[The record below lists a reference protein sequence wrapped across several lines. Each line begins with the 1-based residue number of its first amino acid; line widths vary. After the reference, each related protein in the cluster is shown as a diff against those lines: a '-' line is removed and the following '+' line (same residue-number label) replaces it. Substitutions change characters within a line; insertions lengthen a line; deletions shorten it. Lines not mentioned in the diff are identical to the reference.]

1 MGRWAPSTAGHAP
14 RRSTRN
20 TVRVSELGE
29 QNPGIWRPLTVRGV
43 PLHFVVPA
51 VIGAIGLAMLITGGF
66 VAVLGAWILTI
77 GFSLSV
83 GAFVAD
89 QRALGVP
96 AAVWLSWLLVSAIAG
111 EGSGLPRT
119 PILLAIVLAGL
130 GAVCVWLGQRA
141 VQPAVEGARIAGR
154 ERGIDTDID
163 ALLAPVHAP
172 EDSPS
177 LDPAAEVDEALAT
190 LLLEEDLADELAA
203 HDAGPA
209 DAGEDSDD
217 HDANADDHAADG
229 HAGDDSEDAQAGDD
243 TGADDAETEA
253 AETDAA
259 AEPDPSTD
267 GDDAPN
273 ADGNPQSQA
282 EDEPA
287 DELDEGGHVIEFAA
301 LSEADLVDDDAPLPA
316 ATEAGRRDDT

>member
-1 MGRWAPSTAGHAP
+1 MGRWASSTAGHAP

-209 DAGEDSDD
+209 DTGEDSDD
-217 HDANADDHAADG
+217 HNAEDDAEDDAENDADDDHAGEANG
-229 HAGDDSEDAQAGDD
+229 DAQASDD
-243 TGADDAETEA
+243 TGADA
-253 AETDAA
+253 AEADA
-259 AEPDPSTD
+259 DH
-267 GDDAPN
+267 N
-273 ADGNPQSQA
+273 NQA
-282 EDEPA
+282 EDEPETATA

-301 LSEADLVDDDAPLPA
+301 LSEADLVDDESPLPA